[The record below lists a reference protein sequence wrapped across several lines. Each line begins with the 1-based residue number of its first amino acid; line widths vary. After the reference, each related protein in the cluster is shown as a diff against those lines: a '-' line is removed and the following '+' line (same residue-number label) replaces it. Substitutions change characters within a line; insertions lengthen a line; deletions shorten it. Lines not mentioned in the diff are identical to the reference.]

1 MVFDMLGA
9 TIGKSNRVATSGGI
23 TVAVFVGRESGLGV
37 IILDSV
43 SVFVYSWSIISWF
56 MVSSWGMGW
65 GMVSWGMYYWL
76 VYNWG
81 NIRSWFVDNWG
92 MIRSW
97 SWFVDN
103 WGMIW
108 SWLVDYWGMIRSRSW
123 GMIRCWCWVIDWGM
137 DLSVMNW
144 SWVVWGSMVD
154 WGVSVCWGVDWDMS
168 WGVDSSAVLF
178 SSIRIVYVLWGSMRL
193 ASNNSVVGTMGFVD
207 GVAYGRGIA
216 VFDYLMA
223 RLISQGNGEKTGDC
237 NKGL

>member
-1 MVFDMLGA
+1 
-9 TIGKSNRVATSGGI
+9 
-23 TVAVFVGRESGLGV
+23 
-37 IILDSV
+37 
-43 SVFVYSWSIISWF
+43 

-65 GMVSWGMYYWL
+65 GMVSWSMYYWL
-76 VYNWG
+76 AY
-81 NIRSWFVDNWG
+81 NWG

-108 SWLVDYWGMIRSRSW
+108 SWLVDYWGMIRCW
-123 GMIRCWCWVIDWGM
+123 GWVIDWGM
-137 DLSVMNW
+137 YLSVMNW

-193 ASNNSVVGTMGFVD
+193 ASNNSVVRTMGFVD
-207 GVAYGRGIA
+207 GVAYRRGIA

-223 RLISQGNGEKTGDC
+223 RLI
-237 NKGL
+237 